1 MLHLKGQRR
10 LFGWPKEWPNRPD
23 NKHFLIEECEWLED
37 DVGKPIPGVSHMLIP
52 AAEVETVEFLPMVTR
67 TESGSDA

>member
-23 NKHFLIEECEWLED
+23 NQHFLIEECEWLED
-37 DVGKPIPGVSHMLIP
+37 DVDKPPPPP
-52 AAEVETVEFLPMVTR
+52 APPKKK
-67 TESGSDA
+67 